1 MKYITFSIYLLQLSV
16 LTGQD
21 FDSIKPIQAKEI
33 QFAIYGKFVL
43 TPMDSIILDSINKM
57 LAIKS
62 KLESTIFS
70 LENNKYSENLNRVA
84 FEKYTIDIEKNID
97 IQMELILNNI
107 KKYKLYGETHDS
119 GRMYNKKYILTNKS
133 LQFLLANYI
142 LDKNKLSSCDFFDDK
157 RILEYQIYDLSVEIP
172 FQFGYAEFI
181 AFIMKDHTDKLKVI
195 KKTTK
200 DECIYDNINFIYF
213 IGRKVPYLKDYYK

>member
-1 MKYITFSIYLLQLSV
+1 MKYIIFSLYLIQLSV
-16 LTGQD
+16 LEGQD
-21 FDSIKPIQAKEI
+21 LDSIKPIPAEEI
-33 QFAIYGKFVL
+33 QYALYGNYVL
-43 TPMDSIILDSINKM
+43 TPKDSMILDSINKM

-62 KLESTIFS
+62 KLDSIIFS
-70 LENNKYSENLNRVA
+70 LENNKYSVNLNRVA

-107 KKYKLYGETHDS
+107 KKYKLFGETHDS
-119 GRMYNKKYILTNKS
+119 GRMCNKKYILTNKS

-157 RILEYQIYDLSVEIP
+157 IILENQIYDLSMEIP

-181 AFIMKDHTDKLKVI
+181 AFIMKDHTDKLKEI

-200 DECIYDNINFIYF
+200 DDCIYDNIDLIYF
-213 IGRKVPYLKDYYK
+213 VGRKVPYLKDYY